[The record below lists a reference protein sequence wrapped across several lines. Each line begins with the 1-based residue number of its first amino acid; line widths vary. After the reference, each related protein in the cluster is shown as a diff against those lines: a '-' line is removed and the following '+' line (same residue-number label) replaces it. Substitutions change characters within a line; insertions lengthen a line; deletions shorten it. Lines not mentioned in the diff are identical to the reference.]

1 MALPLPELFG
11 LLALQGLA
19 ALLLLKLIASEAEQ
33 HDIREKLQQIIV
45 TVAAVSPGIEDRF
58 GLLPK

>member
-19 ALLLLKLIASEAEQ
+19 ALLLLKLIASEARKTET
-33 HDIREKLQQIIV
+33 R
-45 TVAAVSPGIEDRF
+45 VAYAAQARR
-58 GLLPK
+58 